1 MKTGSLINNGSHLHA
16 SRSTHS
22 FSSLNTVF
30 HCVGRS
36 ADLELDLDKGRIVG
50 RNPYIKLL
58 NVPKTGRTVPCS
70 AQAVIRLDF
79 SGPLKRARFEL
90 SYGQEPK
97 LWTFLLS
104 DSPKSYGF
112 GGNHKY
118 TSNCASVQV
127 FNRQLRVY
135 SNELKNYRTDSIDG
149 HTLMEVEDEIVGKN
163 STLTVDVRDEF
174 VKWETKRNNIKQRFI
189 ENIDRI
195 DPDRSRRR
203 SPFLFTLSDQESV
216 FGPNDHY
223 LYAAFNRVPL
233 GRFHNGSGLCR
244 VKITFKRKQGK
255 QEFS

>member
-1 MKTGSLINNGSHLHA
+1 M
-16 SRSTHS
+16 
-22 FSSLNTVF
+22 
-30 HCVGRS
+30 
-36 ADLELDLDKGRIVG
+36 
-50 RNPYIKLL
+50 
-58 NVPKTGRTVPCS
+58 PCS

-90 SYGQEPK
+90 FYGQEPK

-104 DSPKSYGF
+104 DSPKAYGF
-112 GGNHKY
+112 GGNHRY

-135 SNELKNYRTDSIDG
+135 SNVLPNYRTESIDG

-174 VKWETKRNNIKQRFI
+174 VKWETKRNNVKDRFI
-189 ENIDRI
+189 EDIERI
-195 DPDRSRRR
+195 DQDRSKKR
-203 SPFLFTLSDQESV
+203 SPFLFTLSDQKTE
-216 FGPNDHY
+216 FGPNENY

-244 VKITFKRKQGK
+244 VRITFKRKPGK
-255 QEFS
+255 NI